1 LEKQELLFEGTSKRL
16 YSTSRPSLAILEFT
30 DEFPGSSASSKKG
43 KFPGKGEVNCGISS
57 FLFQYLENY
66 HVPTHFSDKVSPTEM
81 LVRKLDMFKIIVH
94 VHNIATANLA
104 ARFKLDDGRALD
116 YPIIEYYL
124 KAPKLGNPMINET
137 HALALGHAEKE
148 DLRTI
153 SRIASKTNAILKS
166 LFERRG
172 LVLLEFQLEIGD
184 AGDHICIADEIS
196 PDTCRIW
203 DRKTNRRLDQ
213 DRIHQDLGGVE
224 KAYRELHDRLTSAA

>member
-1 LEKQELLFEGTSKRL
+1 LEKQELLVEGSSKRL
-16 YSTSRPSLAILEFT
+16 YATSRPSMAILEFT
-30 DEFPGSSASSKKG
+30 DEFPGTSAIAKKG

-66 HVPTHFSDKVSPTEM
+66 HVPTHFSDRISPTEIA
-81 LVRKLDMFKIIVH
+81 VRKLEMFLVVVK
-94 VHNIATANLA
+94 VHNIATADLA

-124 KAPKLGNPMINET
+124 KAPWLNNPMINDS
-137 HALALGHAEKE
+137 HALALGHARKE

-213 DRIHQDLGGVE
+213 DRVHQDLGGVE
-224 KAYRELHDRLTSAA
+224 KAYRELHDRLINAI

>member
-1 LEKQELLFEGTSKRL
+1 LEKQELLVEGASKRL
-16 YSTSRPSLAILEFT
+16 YATNRPSMAILEFT
-30 DEFPGSSASSKKG
+30 DEFPGASAIAKKG

-66 HVPTHFSDKVSPTEM
+66 HVPTHFSDRI
-81 LVRKLDMFKIIVH
+81 VR
-94 VHNIATANLA
+94 VHNIATADLA

-124 KAPKLGNPMINET
+124 KAPWLDNPMINES
-137 HALALGHAEKE
+137 HALALGHARKE

-184 AGDHICIADEIS
+184 AGDHICIADEI
-196 PDTCRIW
+196 W

-213 DRIHQDLGGVE
+213 DRVHQDLGGVE
-224 KAYRELHDRLTSAA
+224 KAYRELHDRLINAV